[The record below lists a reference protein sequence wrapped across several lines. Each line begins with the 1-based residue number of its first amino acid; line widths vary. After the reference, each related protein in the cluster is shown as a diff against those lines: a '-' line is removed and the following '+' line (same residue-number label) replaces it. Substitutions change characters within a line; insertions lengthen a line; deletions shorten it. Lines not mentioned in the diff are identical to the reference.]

1 MFFDKKIIKK
11 IWIASLLCSLLTSCS
26 HTIYYYATK
35 DYYGILKRDKL
46 TFFHSGNILDI
57 DTDHLYRVYNENN
70 GLNNINV
77 DSLVSFLNEEIKKKG
92 EGPFYSFEEKVK
104 VNLIENGII
113 YEHSAPIQ
121 IDTFKLDVGV
131 YQNNKKLP
139 FPKYFI
145 NSNAAF
151 NQIGAPLKYFKNN
164 FALQYVKDSLFLY
177 SDQEIERIYIF
188 HLYPTIYNPSDNFEK
203 VLDTASYS
211 NPIILGISA
220 TSGVPVYA
228 ATSKTLYED
237 NHFIESMNC
246 YNWIKIK
253 GVSRKKLE
261 LLLR

>member
-1 MFFDKKIIKK
+1 MFFYKKIIKK

-92 EGPFYSFEEKVK
+92 EGPFYNFEEKIK
-104 VNLIENGII
+104 VNLIEKGII
-113 YEHSAPIQ
+113 YEHSDPKQ
-121 IDTFKLDVGV
+121 IDTFKLEIGV

-139 FPKYFI
+139 FPKYFVSPI
-145 NSNAAF
+145 ASFDDAGN
-151 NQIGAPLKYFKNN
+151 LKRFKNN
-164 FALQYVKDSLFLY
+164 FVVEYVKDSISYF
-177 SDQEIERIYIF
+177 SDQYFEKMHIF
-188 HLYPTIYNPSDNFEK
+188 YFYPTIYSNTSHEEI
-203 VLDTASYS
+203 LDTSTLS
-211 NPIILGISA
+211 TPIVVGIS
-220 TSGVPVYA
+220 SVNGVPLYTG
-228 ATSKTLYED
+228 TSMPYHEGVFNIQSMACYTW
-237 NHFIESMNC
+237 IEING
-246 YNWIKIK
+246 ITRKKIK
-253 GVSRKKLE
+253 